1 MKKLLIAL
9 VCILLVVGVV
19 GGTLAW
25 LTAETAPVVNTFSPS
40 TISIELDESDDLNLK
55 MIPGCTIEKDPVVT
69 VEGGSEACW
78 LFVEIDETTNFDS
91 FMTYDV
97 AEGWEL
103 VEGETNVYCR
113 KVAASDEDQEF
124 QVIEADTVTVKTTVT
139 EEMMEA
145 LTEATYPKLTF
156 TAYATQLMKAN
167 DTEFT
172 AAQAWA
178 EIGA

>member
-40 TISIELDESDDLNLK
+40 TISIELDETTGEDYK

-78 LFVEIDETTNFDS
+78 LFVEIDETTNFDD

-145 LTEATYPKLTF
+145 LTEAPYPKLTF